1 MDNDSYR
8 PWNVAQLL
16 DLDYWEH
23 YKAEILKQGRVAYI
37 DGSVLNENIDDTDEP
52 SVLSDDED
60 ETDAPDDKTTP
71 EVPIPLFAS
80 CSGDRMIN
88 SDMSPWTIRRSDV
101 SETLVS
107 AQSRVWPG
115 AFAFVKDR

>member
-1 MDNDSYR
+1 MQSDSYR
-8 PWNVAQLL
+8 PWNAAKLL

-37 DGSVLNENIDDTDEP
+37 DGSVLDIDDTDAP
-52 SVLSDDED
+52 SILSDDE
-60 ETDAPDDKTTP
+60 EEADAPDDETTP
-71 EVPIPLFAS
+71 EVPVPLFAS

-88 SDMSPWTIRRSDV
+88 DDMSPWTIRLSDV
-101 SETLVS
+101 LETLVS

-115 AFAFVKDR
+115 AFAFAKDR